1 MKSNTLSEEK
11 VVFDVGSLYAQLQ
24 AMKDKR
30 KPRGIRYPLV
40 AILVMM
46 VMAKLCGEDTPSGIA
61 DWVEYRAEQF
71 RVMLKLKRK
80 RMPHHST
87 YRRIEA
93 EVVDPDELE
102 QVVSRILAG
111 RKFFGKQVL
120 LSIDGKVLRGT
131 LDAAQNGTYLLAAY
145 LPREGLVL
153 MEVALEGKGGE
164 IPGATKLLKMVD
176 LRKKV
181 VMGDAL
187 HTQRAISIQIVE
199 AGGDYIWF
207 AKGNQPQLE
216 EDISLWFEPEPEPIP
231 GQGRLPKDFE
241 TIKETSKGHGRLEER
256 TLTVSSQLN
265 DFLDWPYLQQVFRLE
280 RRVISTKTGAIQ
292 EQVVYG
298 LTSLSR
304 EAITPGKLLA
314 KIRAYWGIENGLH
327 YRRDVTLHED
337 RTRMTK
343 GNAGR
348 FMACLNN
355 LVIGLVSIKTNYV
368 YLPQAR
374 RFFDAHPL
382 QAFALISRL

>member
-1 MKSNTLSEEK
+1 MQSNTTEED
-11 VVFDVGSLYAQLQ
+11 VVFDVGSLYALLQ
-24 AMKDKR
+24 KLKDSR

-40 AILVMM
+40 AVLVMM

-61 DWVEYRAEQF
+61 DWVKHRLEQF
-71 RVMLKLKRK
+71 RDLLKLKHK
-80 RMPHHST
+80 QMPHHST

-93 EVVDPDELE
+93 EVVDPEELE
-102 QVVSRILAG
+102 QVVNTVLAG
-111 RKFFGKQVL
+111 RKFFGKQAL

-131 LDAAQNGTYLLAAY
+131 LDEAQNGTYLLAAY
-145 LPREGLVL
+145 LPSEGLVL
-153 MEVALEGKGGE
+153 MEVALEGKGCE
-164 IPGATKLLKMVD
+164 IPGAAKLLKMVD
-176 LRKKV
+176 LREKV

-187 HTQRAISIQIVE
+187 HTQRAVSIQIVE

-216 EDISLWFEPEPEPIP
+216 EDIRLWFEPEPEPIP

-241 TIKETSKGHGRLEER
+241 TVKEISKGHGRLEER

-265 DFLDWPYLQQVFRLE
+265 DFLNWPYLQQVFRLE
-280 RRVISTKTGAIQ
+280 RRFLFTKTGEIQ
-292 EQVVYG
+292 KQVVYG
-298 LTSLSR
+298 ITSLSR
-304 EAITPGKLLA
+304 EEITPKNLFK

-327 YRRDVTLHED
+327 YRRDVTLRED

-348 FMACLNN
+348 IMACLNN
-355 LVIGLVSIKTNYV
+355 LVIGLVFTKTKYA

-374 RFFDAHPL
+374 RFFDAQPTL
-382 QAFALISRL
+382 AFTLITRL